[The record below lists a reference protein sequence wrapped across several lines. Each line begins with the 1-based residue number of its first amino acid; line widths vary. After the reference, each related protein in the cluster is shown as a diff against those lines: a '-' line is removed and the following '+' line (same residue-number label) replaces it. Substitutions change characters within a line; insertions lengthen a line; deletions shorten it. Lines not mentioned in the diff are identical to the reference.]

1 VLPYTLQQASGLDG
15 ERFGF
20 DILNTVL
27 GCSMT
32 PSLPPSDGSPSPTDA
47 PKICDLSIDALPS
60 TNLLSANSPTPLR
73 SLTGALMAA
82 AMGLLLYRLTTSI
95 MKSFAE
101 HPTISHNTIV
111 VNLSA
116 AIRTLVVGLATMATG
131 IFAFVTLGLVAL
143 AIQAVV
149 QSLRSPKPES

>member
-1 VLPYTLQQASGLDG
+1 
-15 ERFGF
+15 
-20 DILNTVL
+20 
-27 GCSMT
+27 MT
-32 PSLPPSDGSPSPTDA
+32 SPLPPSDGSSPSNDSPISGD
-47 PKICDLSIDALPS
+47 LPS
-60 TNLLSANSPTPLR
+60 NTSLGHNLLSPNLLSPNLLSPNLLSPKSLNPKSPSPLQ

-82 AMGLLLYRLTTSI
+82 AIGLLLYRLTTSI
-95 MKSFAE
+95 MQSFAA
-101 HPTISHNTIV
+101 HPTVSHNTIV

-149 QSLRSPKPES
+149 QSLRNPKPES

>member
-1 VLPYTLQQASGLDG
+1 
-15 ERFGF
+15 
-20 DILNTVL
+20 
-27 GCSMT
+27 MT
-32 PSLPPSDGSPSPTDA
+32 PSLPPSDGSPPPSDDPTSS
-47 PKICDLSIDALPS
+47 DLPSNSNALPS
-60 TNLLSANSPTPLR
+60 NTLPSTHSPTPLR

-95 MKSFAE
+95 MQSFAA
-101 HPTISHNTIV
+101 HPTISRNTIV

>member
-1 VLPYTLQQASGLDG
+1 
-15 ERFGF
+15 
-20 DILNTVL
+20 
-27 GCSMT
+27 MT
-32 PSLPPSDGSPSPTDA
+32 QSLPPSDGSNP
-47 PKICDLSIDALPS
+47 
-60 TNLLSANSPTPLR
+60 ANHNPPHPLR

-82 AMGLLLYRLTTSI
+82 GMGLLLYRLTTSI
-95 MKSFAE
+95 IQSFAE
-101 HPTISHNTIV
+101 HPTVSHNTIV

-149 QSLRSPKPES
+149 QSLRPPNPDI

>member
-1 VLPYTLQQASGLDG
+1 
-15 ERFGF
+15 
-20 DILNTVL
+20 
-27 GCSMT
+27 MT
-32 PSLPPSDGSPSPTDA
+32 PSLPPSDGSPSPTDD
-47 PKICDLSIDALPS
+47 PTIRDLSIDALPS
-60 TNLLSANSPTPLR
+60 TNLLSTNSPTPLR
-73 SLTGALMAA
+73 SLTGASMAA

-95 MKSFAE
+95 MKSFAD

>member
-1 VLPYTLQQASGLDG
+1 
-15 ERFGF
+15 
-20 DILNTVL
+20 
-27 GCSMT
+27 MT
-32 PSLPPSDGSPSPTDA
+32 SSLPPSNGSHPPSDSE
-47 PKICDLSIDALPS
+47 LSSKPNSKLSSNLPS
-60 TNLLSANSPTPLR
+60 TSLLSSNSSTPSPLR

-95 MKSFAE
+95 MQSFAA
-101 HPTISHNTIV
+101 HPTVSHNTIV

>member
-1 VLPYTLQQASGLDG
+1 
-15 ERFGF
+15 
-20 DILNTVL
+20 
-27 GCSMT
+27 MT
-32 PSLPPSDGSPSPTDA
+32 SSLPPSDGSSPPNT
-47 PKICDLSIDALPS
+47 SS
-60 TNLLSANSPTPLR
+60 TPPTPLR

-95 MKSFAE
+95 IQSFAD
-101 HPTISHNTIV
+101 HPMVSQNTIV

-131 IFAFVTLGLVAL
+131 IFAFVTLGLIAL

-149 QSLRSPKPES
+149 QSLRSPKPKS

>member
-1 VLPYTLQQASGLDG
+1 
-15 ERFGF
+15 
-20 DILNTVL
+20 
-27 GCSMT
+27 MT
-32 PSLPPSDGSPSPTDA
+32 SPLPPSDGSSPSNDSPLSGDLPSHTSPRHNLLTPKLLNPTSPSP
-47 PKICDLSIDALPS
+47 LQ
-60 TNLLSANSPTPLR
+60 

-82 AMGLLLYRLTTSI
+82 AIGLLLYRLTTSI
-95 MKSFAE
+95 MQSFAA
-101 HPTISHNTIV
+101 HPTVSHNTIV

-149 QSLRSPKPES
+149 QSLRNPKPES

>member
-1 VLPYTLQQASGLDG
+1 
-15 ERFGF
+15 
-20 DILNTVL
+20 
-27 GCSMT
+27 MT
-32 PSLPPSDGSPSPTDA
+32 PSLPPSDGSSPPSDDPMSSD
-47 PKICDLSIDALPS
+47 LPS
-60 TNLLSANSPTPLR
+60 KASPRKDLLGTSTPSPLR

-101 HPTISHNTIV
+101 HPTVSHNTIV

-143 AIQAVV
+143 AIQAGV
-149 QSLRSPKPES
+149 QALRNPKPES

>member
-1 VLPYTLQQASGLDG
+1 M
-15 ERFGF
+15 
-20 DILNTVL
+20 I
-27 GCSMT
+27 
-32 PSLPPSDGSPSPTDA
+32 PSLPPSDGSSPPSNVLPSN
-47 PKICDLSIDALPS
+47 DLSKNNLPNA
-60 TNLLSANSPTPLR
+60 NLPNANLPNANLPTPLR

-95 MKSFAE
+95 MQSFAA
-101 HPTISHNTIV
+101 HPTVSHNTIV
-111 VNLSA
+111 INLSA

>member
-1 VLPYTLQQASGLDG
+1 
-15 ERFGF
+15 
-20 DILNTVL
+20 
-27 GCSMT
+27 MT
-32 PSLPPSDGSPSPTDA
+32 SSLPPSDGSPP
-47 PKICDLSIDALPS
+47 P
-60 TNLLSANSPTPLR
+60 NSNATPPTPLR

-95 MKSFAE
+95 IKSFAD
-101 HPTISHNTIV
+101 HPTVSHNTIV

-131 IFAFVTLGLVAL
+131 IFAFVTLGLIAL

-149 QSLRSPKPES
+149 QSLQSPKIES